1 MKKIVTVGLFFVFVI
16 LLTACGEES
25 QEDVVKKLDDTIS
38 SMDGYKAKAEMKMN
52 TGQEDQTY
60 NIDVWHKKKGY
71 YRVALTNNKDKEGN
85 QIILKNKDGDFVL
98 TPELDKQFKFQ
109 TDWPDNS
116 SQPYL
121 FQSLV
126 DDVKQDSDA
135 TFKVSDSNYIFQT
148 KTNYQSNNNLPYQK
162 IYFDKKTYEPKL
174 VKVMDK
180 DKKALV
186 EVKFSGFDQKPSFD
200 DDDFDTDSNMSSGI
214 AKEEAASTGDKEEEP
229 KSLHVMLPLEMAGS
243 ELSEKKEVDTED
255 GKRVIMTFTGD
266 KNFTLIEEKVDSTQT
281 LSSPKEVKG
290 DIVNLGHSIGALSD
304 YAVSWNNNEVSF
316 YLASE
321 DLTKDELVEVA
332 KSVEGKAMK

>member
-1 MKKIVTVGLFFVFVI
+1 
-16 LLTACGEES
+16 
-25 QEDVVKKLDDTIS
+25 
-38 SMDGYKAKAEMKMN
+38 
-52 TGQEDQTY
+52 
-60 NIDVWHKKKGY
+60 
-71 YRVALTNNKDKEGN
+71 
-85 QIILKNKDGDFVL
+85 
-98 TPELDKQFKFQ
+98 
-109 TDWPDNS
+109 
-116 SQPYL
+116 
-121 FQSLV
+121 
-126 DDVKQDSDA
+126 
-135 TFKVSDSNYIFQT
+135 
-148 KTNYQSNNNLPYQK
+148 
-162 IYFDKKTYEPKL
+162 
-174 VKVMDK
+174 
-180 DKKALV
+180 LV

-304 YAVSWNNNEVSF
+304 YAVSWNNNEVSY

-332 KSVEGKAMK
+332 KSVQGKAMK